1 MLTRFAPEVQHQLSN
16 IQRTL
21 TETLNKI
28 NERQSN
34 ANQSQQHMQQLFSDI
49 ISGKQQLQLSVKL
62 DSNNTSQAVAVAS
75 AISSSTPTQEMS
87 ANEQDTINTSSIN
100 MSSPS
105 IDLTTPDTTA
115 TTTTTIAVVSL
126 PFTNDG
132 VAVYKMSRQVVTVS
146 DLWDEW
152 KIGRD
157 GFWSV
162 EELEKKWGTKWR
174 RNDRKWFN
182 IRKKVIEAVEDL
194 RRDLGLSVPS
204 AIGVL
209 QKAMNTR
216 YWSLDRMGTELQKGT
231 YFPCQETKRRKL
243 Q

>member
-1 MLTRFAPEVQHQLSN
+1 
-16 IQRTL
+16 
-21 TETLNKI
+21 
-28 NERQSN
+28 
-34 ANQSQQHMQQLFSDI
+34 
-49 ISGKQQLQLSVKL
+49 
-62 DSNNTSQAVAVAS
+62 
-75 AISSSTPTQEMS
+75 
-87 ANEQDTINTSSIN
+87 

-105 IDLTTPDTTA
+105 IGLTTSNTTA
-115 TTTTTIAVVSL
+115 TTTTTIAAVSL

-132 VAVYKMSRQVVTVS
+132 VAVYKMSRQVVTVYG
-146 DLWDEW
+146 LWDEW

-157 GFWSV
+157 GFLSV
-162 EELEKKWGTKWR
+162 EELEKKNGEEM
-174 RNDRKWFN
+174 
-182 IRKKVIEAVEDL
+182 IESVIEAVEDL
-194 RRDLGLSVPS
+194 RRDLGLSVLS